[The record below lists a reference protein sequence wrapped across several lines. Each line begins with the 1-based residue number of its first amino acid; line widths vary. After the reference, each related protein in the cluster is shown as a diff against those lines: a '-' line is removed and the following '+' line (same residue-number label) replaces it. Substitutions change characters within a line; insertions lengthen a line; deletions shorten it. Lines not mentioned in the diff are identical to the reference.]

1 MQELFSNLNKIL
13 HQNLQDLLLY
23 GIFFITVSF
32 ALHYLAKIRK
42 GSTAALASLQIIH
55 TVLKARLGDKAN
67 GLIEIWIEG
76 LKKIQD
82 GEFSREDGIDQFVRY
97 IKLAAAQN
105 GIAITSEDEIAI
117 QTLVQST
124 LDVFIGK
131 SQTQITLA
139 VNKFSAMNLQK

>member
-1 MQELFSNLNKIL
+1 MQVLLSNLSKIL

-32 ALHYLAKIRK
+32 ALYYLAKIRK

-55 TVLKARLGDKAN
+55 TVLKSRLGDKAN

-105 GIAITSEDEIAI
+105 GITITPEDEIAI

-139 VNKFSAMNLQK
+139 VNKFNAMNLQK

>member
-1 MQELFSNLNKIL
+1 MQVLLSNLSKIL

-32 ALHYLAKIRK
+32 ALYYLAKIRK

-55 TVLKARLGDKAN
+55 TVLKSRLGDKAN

-105 GIAITSEDEIAI
+105 GITITTEDEIAI

-139 VNKFSAMNLQK
+139 VNKFNAMNLQK

>member
-1 MQELFSNLNKIL
+1 MQVLLSNLSKIL

-32 ALHYLAKIRK
+32 ALYYLAKIRK

-55 TVLKARLGDKAN
+55 TVLKSRLGDKAN

-97 IKLAAAQN
+97 IKLAAVQN
-105 GIAITSEDEIAI
+105 GISITSEDEIAI

>member
-1 MQELFSNLNKIL
+1 MQALLSNLSKIL
-13 HQNLQDLLLY
+13 HQNVQDLLLY
-23 GIFFITVSF
+23 GIFFIAVSF
-32 ALHYLAKIRK
+32 ALYYLAKIRK
-42 GSTAALASLQIIH
+42 GSAVALASLQIIH
-55 TVLKARLGDKAN
+55 TVLQTRLGNKAN

-105 GIAITSEDEIAI
+105 GISITSEDEIAI
-117 QTLVQST
+117 ETLVQST

-131 SQTQITLA
+131 SQKQITLA

>member
-1 MQELFSNLNKIL
+1 MQVLLSNLSKIL

-32 ALHYLAKIRK
+32 ALYYLAKIRK

-55 TVLKARLGDKAN
+55 TVLKSRLGDKAN

-105 GIAITSEDEIAI
+105 GITITSEDEIAI

-139 VNKFSAMNLQK
+139 VNKFNAMNLQK